1 MVHIDIFF
9 GVDCCYGE
17 GWSVFATGRVGFYL
31 FLSLLNRSPV
41 PTEMKYFQNLFRAL
55 LLLLLNTYFNLI
67 DYSMYRTVVPL
78 HTQASTVLIHTFV
91 PYSSNERGAHKFNL
105 QNEISTISQVYRTFE
120 TIKIYVF
127 H

>member
-1 MVHIDIFF
+1 
-9 GVDCCYGE
+9 
-17 GWSVFATGRVGFYL
+17 
-31 FLSLLNRSPV
+31 
-41 PTEMKYFQNLFRAL
+41 MKYFQNLFRAL
-55 LLLLLNTYFNLI
+55 LLLLLNIYFNLI